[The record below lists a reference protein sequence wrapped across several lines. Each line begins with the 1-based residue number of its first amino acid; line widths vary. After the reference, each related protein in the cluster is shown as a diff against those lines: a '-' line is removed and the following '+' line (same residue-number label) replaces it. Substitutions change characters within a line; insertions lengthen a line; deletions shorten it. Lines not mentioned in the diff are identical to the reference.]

1 MYFMCGVCIYHY
13 ILHVCLMLH
22 VLLCIHVL
30 LHVWGCMSVVQIY
43 TLTALLQLAFVMVF
57 RFTINVDHL
66 YFCTVQQDFNL
77 LIY

>member
-1 MYFMCGVCIYHY
+1 
-13 ILHVCLMLH
+13 MLH

-43 TLTALLQLAFVMVF
+43 TFTALLQLAFVMGF
-57 RFTINVDHL
+57 RFTISVDHL

-77 LIY
+77 LIH